1 MDYSFISIA
10 VADRT
15 CSGYQLYCGP
25 LDPSAQETSQLN
37 VDEKLSQTYLFTPRA
52 TTSAL
57 PTLLYAPLMSELT
70 TAFGSATP
78 DDGPPSA
85 LLDQRH
91 ISVKADKVTQNL
103 GNKITG

>member
-37 VDEKLSQTYLFTPRA
+37 VDEKLSQTNSILVYPKND
-52 TTSAL
+52 
-57 PTLLYAPLMSELT
+57 YKC
-70 TAFGSATP
+70 TP
-78 DDGPPSA
+78 DFA
-85 LLDQRH
+85 LRTSDVRINHRLRFSDSR
-91 ISVKADKVTQNL
+91 
-103 GNKITG
+103 